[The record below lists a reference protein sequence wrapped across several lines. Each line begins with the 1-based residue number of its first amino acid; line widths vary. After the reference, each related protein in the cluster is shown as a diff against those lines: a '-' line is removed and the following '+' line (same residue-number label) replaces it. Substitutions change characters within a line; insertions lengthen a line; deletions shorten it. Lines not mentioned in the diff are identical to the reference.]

1 MNKNIIS
8 TGSKEATQAGV
19 EILKAGGNAFD
30 AAVAAVFTSM
40 TSEFALTGAGGGG
53 AMMIRKPDSDPVLYD
68 FFVDTPPRT
77 GKEKLDFF
85 GVEVDFGDSTQTFHI
100 GKGSAAVPG
109 TLLGLVIVQEQFGVL
124 PLPVVMEPAIKLAQE
139 GYVLNK
145 KQAYIFK
152 ILEPIFTHTK
162 TGRDLFCSNGK
173 MLSEGHRFVNSDFA
187 EFLERVS
194 WEGATSFYLG
204 EYA

>member
-1 MNKNIIS
+1 MNKSIIS

-68 FFVDTPPRT
+68 FFVDTPPLI
-77 GKEKLDFF
+77 GKEELDFF

-109 TLLGLVIVQEQFGVL
+109 TLLGLVIVQE
-124 PLPVVMEPAIKLAQE
+124 
-139 GYVLNK
+139 
-145 KQAYIFK
+145 
-152 ILEPIFTHTK
+152 
-162 TGRDLFCSNGK
+162 
-173 MLSEGHRFVNSDFA
+173 
-187 EFLERVS
+187 
-194 WEGATSFYLG
+194 
-204 EYA
+204 

>member
-1 MNKNIIS
+1 MNKSIIS

-53 AMMIRKPDSDPVLYD
+53 AMMIRKPDAEPVLYD

-109 TLLGLVIVQEQFGVL
+109 TLLGLVIV
-124 PLPVVMEPAIKLAQE
+124 
-139 GYVLNK
+139 
-145 KQAYIFK
+145 
-152 ILEPIFTHTK
+152 
-162 TGRDLFCSNGK
+162 
-173 MLSEGHRFVNSDFA
+173 
-187 EFLERVS
+187 
-194 WEGATSFYLG
+194 
-204 EYA
+204 